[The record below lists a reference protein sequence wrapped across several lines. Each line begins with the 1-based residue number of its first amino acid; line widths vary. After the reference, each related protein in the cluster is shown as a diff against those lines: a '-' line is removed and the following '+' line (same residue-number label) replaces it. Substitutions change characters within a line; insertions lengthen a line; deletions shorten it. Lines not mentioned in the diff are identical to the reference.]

1 VFRVKGLLPNM
12 EICSQKIMKSQT
24 LTTGSDIGH
33 MTASHDIPHDSSHD
47 ISHDRSYD
55 SSHDMSHDMPHD
67 SSHDMSHDRN
77 RNDGSC
83 CHDVREAVFRVQ
95 GPYLNIENSQKSR
108 KKL

>member
-12 EICSQKIMKSQT
+12 GICSQKIMKSQP
-24 LTTGSDIGH
+24 LTTGSNIDH
-33 MTASHDIPHDSSHD
+33 MTASHEIPHEIPHDSSHD

-55 SSHDMSHDMPHD
+55 SSHDMSHD
-67 SSHDMSHDRN
+67 RN

-83 CHDVREAVFRVQ
+83 CSDVREAVLWMQ